1 MPNLVR
7 HFEIE
12 ADDVERAKRF
22 YQNVFGW
29 KISPWGPPNY
39 YLIDAGNGMSGDI
52 RERRNPVGPGNIGF
66 VMTVTVDDLKATA
79 DAVVKHGGS
88 IAMQAMRIDGVGDLM
103 YFTDTEGHR
112 VGVMKRFDGM

>member
-22 YQNVFGW
+22 YERVFGW

-39 YLIDAGNGMSGDI
+39 YLIDAGEGMRGDI
-52 RERRNPVGPGNIGF
+52 RERRYPIGPGNVGF
-66 VMTVTVDDLKATA
+66 VITVTVDDLAAITA
-79 DAVVKHGGS
+79 AVVKHGGT
-88 IAMQAMRIDGVGDLM
+88 IATQAFRIDGVGDLM

-112 VGVMKRFDGM
+112 VGVMQQVKT